1 MRRVALVG
9 LMQMDLPS
17 RTVRLCDGGVIRWG
31 SDVFAAKD
39 AVFGAVG
46 GFEELKEG
54 VGDELPAL
62 DLTLIPPGSSAPA
75 TINDPANQGARVRFW
90 IAEYDIATGAVTG
103 TPNLQFDG
111 QLDNT
116 VLTLGSSRRELAVTV
131 TPTAD
136 RLLMRSEGNSLSP
149 SFHKSVWPGET
160 GQDDATG
167 LTQYKAWG
175 AENPNQGRPMGIFEM
190 VGNMAWAKAGRSS

>member
-9 LMQMDLPS
+9 LMQMDLPG

-31 SDVFAAKD
+31 INSFTAKD
-39 AVFGAVG
+39 AVYGSVG

-62 DLTLIPPGSSAPA
+62 DLTLIPPGSSAAA
-75 TINDPANQGARVRFW
+75 TINSGANQGARVRFW

-116 VLTLGSSRRELAVTV
+116 VLTTGDSRRELSVTV

-149 SFHKSVWPGET
+149 AFHKAVWPGEL
-160 GQDDATG
+160 GHDDANG

-175 AENPNQGRPMGIFEM
+175 AENPKSNVTKPSPWGGY
-190 VGNMAWAKAGRSS
+190 